1 MQVHHFDTNLPK
13 RVEKYSYP
21 SLAMPKVIKNKAHVT
36 PQNAELL
43 RLLESVAPYPPG
55 IVAVKERISGTAFF
69 PGGNGL
75 WSAQNNGCF
84 ADFPFGGIMILGHD
98 FGTVESHRK
107 SVELGHELDCA
118 TWRNMM
124 PFLESAGVSLSDCF
138 FTNFYMGLRE
148 NAQITGKFPGANDLA
163 FVQRCQN
170 FLSRQIQFQKP
181 RAILTLGTWVPSLL
195 APLSQELEPWLKAK
209 SFSRI
214 DHAGGLMPQCSFLGV
229 AHPINVAAL
238 THPSFRGSNVHRRR
252 YAYKIGDA
260 AELAMVKKA
269 VTFTAH

>member
-1 MQVHHFDTNLPK
+1 MQVYHLDSSLPK
-13 RVEKYSYP
+13 GVEKHSYP
-21 SLAMPKVIKNKAHVT
+21 GLFMPKVIKNKAHET
-36 PQNAELL
+36 SQIGELL
-43 RLLESVAPYPPG
+43 RLVKRVAPYPPG
-55 IVAVKERISGTAFF
+55 IVPVKQLIAGTAFF

-75 WSAQNNGCF
+75 WSAQNDGCF

-98 FGTVESHRK
+98 FGTLDSQRK
-107 SVELGHELDCA
+107 SLELGHERECS
-118 TWRNMM
+118 TWKNMM

-148 NAQITGKFPGANDLA
+148 STQITGKFPGANDSA

-181 RAILTLGTWVPSLL
+181 RAILMLGTWVPSLL
-195 APLSQELEPWLKAK
+195 APLSRELAPWLKAK

-214 DHAGGLMPQCSFLGV
+214 DQAGGLITHCRFLGV
-229 AHPINVAAL
+229 AHPVNVAAL

-252 YAYKIGDA
+252 YGSKTGDA
-260 AELAMVKKA
+260 AELAIVKKA
-269 VTFTAH
+269 IATK